1 VQNEQLNFLYSSP
14 NIIWVIESR
23 KMRSEVHVACMGRR
37 KIRAGF
43 WWRNLEERDIWEAVS
58 IDEKLH

>member
-1 VQNEQLNFLYSSP
+1 
-14 NIIWVIESR
+14 
-23 KMRSEVHVACMGRR
+23 MGRR
-37 KIRAGF
+37 KICAGF